1 MHALGDPLQ
10 ERPAAW
16 RGAAMVRLS
25 SVICGLDACLIMH
38 AAAPRRAHM
47 RMHAGWLA
55 AGWLLPA
62 GWLAVIFSQ
71 I

>member
-1 MHALGDPLQ
+1 MYSNSISSVPRAD
-10 ERPAAW
+10 RS
-16 RGAAMVRLS
+16 AMDRLS
-25 SVICGLDACLIMH
+25 SVICGLDACLSMH

-47 RMHAGWLA
+47 RMHAGWPA